1 MKEVQHVFAAYEVAI
16 DDQEINAWIETIQ
29 NLDPNSMP
37 SMAQDRLARRKSEVM
52 LFSGTL
58 IPMAE
63 KKGIE
68 TPCLSML
75 YEKILQYEK
84 EEHY

>member
-1 MKEVQHVFAAYEVAI
+1 
-16 DDQEINAWIETIQ
+16 
-29 NLDPNSMP
+29 MP